1 MKTAQT
7 PEKLNNRKDSI
18 LAIINTIKEL
28 SDRKNEIQLLKKQQ
42 SLFAEKEQQINYL
55 ELRVQELT
63 NLIKT
68 QKQKII
74 QDFLNILPEKE
85 LIQQLITTYLEFK
98 KAEKQKLPSLKLKK
112 QNQRIEDELIEKLGE
127 EFVEN
132 LQPILKLELEE
143 RLKGK
148 TFLIKEQRKLL
159 KMNSGKEEK
168 ELVNKHEKTSQEQM
182 EKFQELKIEMAEMK
196 GQLAMI
202 KDRPQQTIN
211 VEGGHVLVGNHM
223 GDNTN
228 LSHAIQAQAE
238 QQALQVQPTNQ
249 PYGTP
254 GSSKN

>member
-132 LQPILKLELEE
+132 LQPILK
-143 RLKGK
+143 
-148 TFLIKEQRKLL
+148 QRKLL